1 MVKLNPSHE
10 HIDKHPEREGQ
21 TENDIYYF
29 NYICSKSNHNDCVLF
44 QQQKMS
50 KQLGLSCFFKQA
62 PASQKRDN
70 NGKLICSYCLKSFSP
85 QGFPIHVLYHKS
97 HGDRKRLAPPK
108 YGRVKI
114 RNTSANASIE
124 EVLAIDVEEVQQ
136 DIDVAFRR
144 LMITVK
150 EKLS

>member
-1 MVKLNPSHE
+1 
-10 HIDKHPEREGQ
+10 
-21 TENDIYYF
+21 
-29 NYICSKSNHNDCVLF
+29 
-44 QQQKMS
+44 
-50 KQLGLSCFFKQA
+50 
-62 PASQKRDN
+62 
-70 NGKLICSYCLKSFSP
+70 
-85 QGFPIHVLYHKS
+85 
-97 HGDRKRLAPPK
+97 LAPPK

>member
-1 MVKLNPSHE
+1 M
-10 HIDKHPEREGQ
+10 
-21 TENDIYYF
+21 
-29 NYICSKSNHNDCVLF
+29 
-44 QQQKMS
+44 
-50 KQLGLSCFFKQA
+50 
-62 PASQKRDN
+62 
-70 NGKLICSYCLKSFSP
+70 
-85 QGFPIHVLYHKS
+85 
-97 HGDRKRLAPPK
+97 APPK

-114 RNTSANASIE
+114 RNTNANAVIE